1 MELTSAE
8 IFTWVGGLFW
18 PFIRLTAMLLATP
31 VFGAR
36 MVPVRIRISIG
47 LFLAWM
53 LFPMLPDVPAV
64 DPLSPAGFLISI
76 QQVLIGVSM
85 GFILQMVF
93 GAVVMA
99 GQNIAMSM
107 GLGFASAV
115 DPQNGVQVPVLSQFY
130 MVIATLIF
138 LALDGHLVIIE
149 TLVNSFYLLPIGSA
163 AVSADFVWQVAAWGS
178 YMFIGSVLMAVPVMV
193 ALLLVNLAFGVMTRA
208 APQLNIF
215 AVGFPVTLL
224 AGFIL
229 LLFGLPA
236 LLPQLSNLFADAF
249 ATMQD
254 MLEMEAARNAAL
266 GAP

>member
-18 PFIRLTAMLLATP
+18 PFIRLSAMLLATP
-31 VFGAR
+31 VLGAR
-36 MVPVRIRISIG
+36 MVPVRIRIAIG
-47 LFLAWM
+47 IFLAWM
-53 LFPMLPDVPAV
+53 LFSMLPDVPAV
-64 DPLSPAGFLISI
+64 GPLSPAGLLITV

-130 MVIATLIF
+130 MVISTLIF
-138 LALDGHLVIIE
+138 LALDGHLVMIE

-163 AVSADFVWQVAAWGS
+163 VVSADFAWQVAAWGS
-178 YMFIGSVLMAVPVMV
+178 YMFVGDLYLAVAQVLAYVY
-193 ALLLVNLAFGVMTRA
+193 
-208 APQLNIF
+208 QLNNMVNGEIPEMP
-215 AVGFPVTLL
+215 GDLPVPP
-224 AGFIL
+224 GEW
-229 LLFGLPA
+229 
-236 LLPQLSNLFADAF
+236 S
-249 ATMQD
+249 
-254 MLEMEAARNAAL
+254 
-266 GAP
+266 

>member
-1 MELTSAE
+1 MELTSE
-8 IFTWVGGLFW
+8 QIFTWIGGLFW
-18 PFIRLTAMLLATP
+18 PFVRLGAMMLATP
-31 VFGAR
+31 VLGAR
-36 MVPVRIRISIG
+36 MIPVRIRIISA
-47 LFLAWM
+47 LLMAWM
-53 LFPMLPDVPAV
+53 LFPMLPEVPAV
-64 DPLSPAGFLISI
+64 DPLSPAGLLITV

-130 MVIATLIF
+130 MVVTTLVF

-149 TLVNSFYLLPIGSA
+149 TLVQSFYLLPVGST
-163 AVSADFVWQVAAWGS
+163 AVSADFVWQVVAWGS
-178 YMFIGSVLMAVPVMV
+178 YMFVGGVLMAVPVMV
-193 ALLLVNLAFGVMTRA
+193 ALLLVNLSFGVMTRA

-224 AGFIL
+224 AGFVL
-229 LLFGLPA
+229 LLFSLPA
-236 LLPQLSNLFADAF
+236 LLPQLSGLFADAF
-249 ATMQD
+249 AAIQQMI
-254 MLEMEAARNAAL
+254 EMEAANVP
-266 GAP
+266 GVSSP